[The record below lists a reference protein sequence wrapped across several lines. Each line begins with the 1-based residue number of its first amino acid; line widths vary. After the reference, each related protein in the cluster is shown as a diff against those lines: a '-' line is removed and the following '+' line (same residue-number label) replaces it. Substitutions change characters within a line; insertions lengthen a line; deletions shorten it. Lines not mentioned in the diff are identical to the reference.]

1 MAFYSID
8 GVVPVVDPSAFVH
21 PTAVLIGDVVVG
33 PNCYVGPLASLRGD
47 FSRIEMKSG
56 ANVQDGC
63 VLHGFPGH
71 GTLVEDNGHIG
82 HGAILHSCIIRRG
95 ALVGMNSVVMDDAEI
110 GEEAFVA
117 GNSFV
122 LAGMKV
128 GPRTLVAG
136 TPATVKR
143 ILGVREI
150 AWKQGATESYQH
162 LTRRCLATMRE
173 VSPLTALDADRPSL
187 ATPDVRPLLE
197 TPRG

>member
-1 MAFYSID
+1 
-8 GVVPVVDPSAFVH
+8 
-21 PTAVLIGDVVVG
+21 
-33 PNCYVGPLASLRGD
+33 
-47 FSRIEMKSG
+47 
-56 ANVQDGC
+56 
-63 VLHGFPGH
+63 
-71 GTLVEDNGHIG
+71 LVEDNGHIG